1 MVWSYTEDP
10 NFEDLYYV
18 GEVKLMHLS
27 EVKKQFPYLSDE
39 DLIEIQNYQGTNQ
52 YLMGWQEYSDDVVAV
67 LFFEYKTYSNQV
79 FKLKQGGYGLEK
91 AIEKDDTFNP
101 PENDTFR
108 RVSRSIETLYSGAK
122 ILGYEKMLD
131 WGLAKNMT
139 RPKADLTKVNMNYAI
154 SAPRMYK
161 GRIDSTV
168 NRITGFA
175 DMINITNLKIQQVL
189 SKVVPDGVFLDVDG
203 LAEVDL
209 GNGTAYSPQEAL
221 NMYFQ
226 TGSIIGRSLT
236 QDGDINRGKVPVQEL
251 QSSNGQAKI
260 GSLINTYQY
269 YLQLIRDATGLNEAR
284 DGSMPKEDMLVGLQK
299 LAANASNVA
308 TRHTLQ
314 ASLYLIARTC
324 ENVSLRISDSLEFAL
339 TKNALENAISSY
351 NVSTL
356 EEMQDVHLHDF
367 GIYLQLEP
375 EDEDKAQL
383 EQNIQIALQS
393 GGIDLEDAIDI
404 REIHNIKLANEMLKQ
419 KRKKKL
425 QREQQMQQQN
435 IQMQAQ
441 ANAEAS
447 EKAAMAEVQK
457 QQALTQ
463 EKVSIEQAKSQF
475 EIQRLREEA
484 NIKRELMQVEFDF
497 NMQLAQMQANAKMSV
512 ENTKEDRKDKRTKLQ
527 ATQQSELIDQ
537 RKNNTLPKNF
547 ESAGQDTLGGF
558 GLEQFE
564 PR

>member
-1 MVWSYTEDP
+1 
-10 NFEDLYYV
+10 
-18 GEVKLMHLS
+18 
-27 EVKKQFPYLSDE
+27 
-39 DLIEIQNYQGTNQ
+39 
-52 YLMGWQEYSDDVVAV
+52 
-67 LFFEYKTYSNQV
+67 
-79 FKLKQGGYGLEK
+79 
-91 AIEKDDTFNP
+91 
-101 PENDTFR
+101 
-108 RVSRSIETLYSGAK
+108 
-122 ILGYEKMLD
+122 
-131 WGLAKNMT
+131 
-139 RPKADLTKVNMNYAI
+139 
-154 SAPRMYK
+154 
-161 GRIDSTV
+161 
-168 NRITGFA
+168 
-175 DMINITNLKIQQVL
+175 
-189 SKVVPDGVFLDVDG
+189 
-203 LAEVDL
+203 
-209 GNGTAYSPQEAL
+209 
-221 NMYFQ
+221 MYFQ

-236 QDGDINRGKVPVQEL
+236 QDGDLNRGKVPVQEL

-308 TRHTLQ
+308 TRHIMQ

-324 ENVSLRISDSLEFAL
+324 ENLSLRISDSLEFAL

-356 EEMQDVHLHDF
+356 EEMKDIHLHDF

-375 EDEDKAQL
+375 EDEDKVQL
-383 EQNIQIALQS
+383 EQNIQVALQT

-404 REIHNIKLANEMLKQ
+404 REVHNIKLANEMLKQ

-425 QREQQMQQQN
+425 QREQQTQQQN

-441 ANAEAS
+441 ANAQAS

-463 EKVSIEQAKSQF
+463 EKVNIEQAKSQF

-497 NMQLAQMQANAKMSV
+497 NMQLAQVQANSKMSV
-512 ENTKEDRKDKRTKLQ
+512 ENAKEDRKDKRTKLQ

-547 ESAGQDTLGGF
+547 ESSGQDTLGGF